1 MNSDEYL
8 KMQETA
14 ANRVRD
20 MQRKAN
26 SYSAPPKE
34 HTEEAAKPSAP
45 PTKKG
50 KGAELLKMLNLNSIG
65 MDSDRALIAAMMLL
79 LVSESD
85 DELLVLALLYVML

>member
-1 MNSDEYL
+1 MNSDDYL

-34 HTEEAAKPSAP
+34 QKEEPPKAAAP
-45 PTKKG
+45 IIKKG